1 MRVALLLA
9 ATVIAAGTVSPAQDI
24 SAEYRVKA
32 AYLYNF
38 VKFVEWPGE
47 SPGPVTICVAGRN
60 PFGSVLGDL
69 VRGESVNGRRIE
81 TRVIL
86 EPDAD
91 CSVVFVPEGAA
102 TGPYLRSARNRPTLT
117 VGESPTF
124 IPQGGIAR
132 FYVEGANIRFEISP
146 PAAERAG
153 LRISSRLLQ
162 LARIVGG
169 RGMTP

>member
-1 MRVALLLA
+1 MRFTLLLA
-9 ATVIAAGTVSPAQDI
+9 AAVVALGSTSPAQDI

-47 SPGPVTICVAGRN
+47 SSGPLSICVAGRN
-60 PFGSVLGDL
+60 PFGSVLDDL

-86 EPDAD
+86 EPEPD

-102 TGPYLRSARNRPTLT
+102 TAAYLRAARTMPTLT

-132 FYVEGANIRFEISP
+132 FYVEGPNIRFEISP